1 MIKECNQHE
10 TSRALLLSSIPTIA
24 SVVVRTV
31 QTADSWK
38 NKKVSKTIQV
48 VNLYIK
54 AARILIHK
62 NPQAVE
68 TLRQQGLLIVKA
80 LEAECEK
87 DKAMSNL
94 KGKVKEIHA
103 IIKAA

>member
-1 MIKECNQHE
+1 MI
-10 TSRALLLSSIPTIA
+10 SRAI
-24 SVVVRTV
+24 

-54 AARILIHK
+54 AARILVHK
-62 NPQAVE
+62 MPESVE
-68 TLRQQGLLIVKA
+68 TVRAQGVLIVKA

-87 DKAMSNL
+87 DKSMSNL
-94 KGKVKEIHA
+94 KGKVKEIQA
-103 IIKAA
+103 IIKGA